1 MKVDLRS
8 LADYGPDVY
17 IPIFDPPIIIKQSFP
32 SSLCKLLVKKL
43 DKVADTVDSGV
54 FNPDGSAAVNS
65 YHRSSTAV
73 PLSGELRDDTELV
86 ITTAVDLF
94 AASTL
99 AKRASLGEPLQF
111 LKYDE
116 QRRGH
121 FLAHTDNAYYDA
133 QGVFRYTS
141 PQRVLTCVTYIND
154 DYEGGEIIFNTVRD
168 EAGSSIKLKP
178 KAGQM
183 VIFPSDIRFM
193 HEVLNVTK
201 GRRYSIV
208 GWYNLK

>member
-1 MKVDLRS
+1 MKVDYRS
-8 LADYGPDVY
+8 TEDYGPEVY
-17 IPIFDPPIIIKQSFP
+17 LPTFDPPVVIKQSFP
-32 SSLCKLLVKKL
+32 KALCDLLVNEL
-43 DKVADTVDSGV
+43 DKAESVDSGV

-65 YHRSSTAV
+65 YHRSSTAMSV
-73 PLSGELRDDTELV
+73 GGSLRTDVELV
-86 ITTAVDLF
+86 IGTAVDLF
-94 AASTL
+94 AVSTL
-99 AKRASLGEPLQF
+99 AKRAVLAESLQF
-111 LKYDE
+111 LRYDE
-116 QRRGH
+116 TRKGH

-141 PQRVLTCVTYIND
+141 PQRVLTCITYINE
-154 DYEGGEIIFNTVRD
+154 DYEGGELILNTVRD
-168 EAGSSIKLKP
+168 EAGRSIKLKP
-178 KAGQM
+178 KTGQM